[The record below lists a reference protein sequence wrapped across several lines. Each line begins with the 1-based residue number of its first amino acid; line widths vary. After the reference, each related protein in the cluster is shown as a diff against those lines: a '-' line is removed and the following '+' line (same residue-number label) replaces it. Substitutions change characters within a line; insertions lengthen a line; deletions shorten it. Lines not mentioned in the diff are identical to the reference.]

1 MEQIIEERLREV
13 NNIDEMQFG
22 ISLWKGTDEVFAVEH
37 FQEKYMEK
45 QKNLYFTFVDLENV
59 YDRVLRE
66 IIYWCLP
73 EKRSDLLKF
82 KDNSRNC
89 TWAN

>member
-1 MEQIIEERLREV
+1 MERIVEERLREV
-13 NNIDEMQFG
+13 INIDEMQFG
-22 ISLWKGTDEVFAVEH
+22 ISLWKGTDEVFVVEH

-45 QKNLYFTFVDLENV
+45 QKSLYFTFVDLENV

-73 EKRSDLLKF
+73 EKQSDLLKF
-82 KDNSRNC
+82 KDNSTNC